1 MIKGKGKIRKIGGV
15 LHKQELDMALEKLP
29 DNVDGYDFL
38 IYDHK
43 VNRQLH
49 NLKYLLSVVLKQISD
64 ELPDH
69 PSTTALYKYFEE
81 IFAPEHSCTINGKKY
96 TYFDLKNEKSND
108 FGNVVEK
115 ITKFAQERWNIM
127 IVSKDELRN
136 AEAREFFAKAYA
148 NQEVDWSRFL
158 SHRKNK

>member
-15 LHKQELDMALEKLP
+15 LQKRELDEALAKLK
-29 DNVDGYDFL
+29 DDVDGYDFL
-38 IYDHK
+38 LYDHK
-43 VNRQLH
+43 SNRQLP
-49 NLKYLLSVVLKQISD
+49 NLTYLFSVVLKQISD

-81 IFAPEHSCTINGKKY
+81 IFAPEHTCTINGEKY
-96 TYFDLKNEKSND
+96 TYFDLKNEKSTD

-115 ITKFAQERWNIM
+115 IAEYAHKRWNIT
-127 IVSKDELRN
+127 IIAKDELRN

-148 NQEVDWSRFL
+148 NQEVDWMQFL